1 MVALKS
7 QTLNRVGEC
16 LYRNGHKTYFALIK
30 VRGKQIRR
38 SLKTTDL
45 AIARR
50 KLNEF
55 RAKAERLYGNENR
68 NIRFEEVTDQWMES
82 IKTGLKPKS
91 WDRRRVAIVGLT
103 PFFNG
108 LPVKSIG
115 YQEIDEWRRRRGSI
129 LSSRTHNIELE
140 TLKLL
145 LKYACNR
152 GILLDNHA
160 EKFRRR
166 KESKPVVRV
175 PTKEEFSALVFE
187 LNSSPKAIASGAAA
201 MVEFLAYSGMRVGEA
216 REVRFR
222 DINLEPLPVGRV
234 LITGGISGTKNH
246 EERVIPLFPKLREV
260 IQRIIDN
267 AGDISPDSKLFN
279 TLSPRDAM
287 ENAFQ
292 RLGVKGFSVHA
303 LRHYFASNAI
313 ERGINFQV
321 IADWFGHKDGGVLVA
336 KTYGHLRPEFNASM
350 AERM

>member
-129 LSSRTHNIELE
+129 LSSRTHNI
-140 TLKLL
+140 
-145 LKYACNR
+145 
-152 GILLDNHA
+152 
-160 EKFRRR
+160 
-166 KESKPVVRV
+166 
-175 PTKEEFSALVFE
+175 
-187 LNSSPKAIASGAAA
+187 
-201 MVEFLAYSGMRVGEA
+201 
-216 REVRFR
+216 
-222 DINLEPLPVGRV
+222 
-234 LITGGISGTKNH
+234 
-246 EERVIPLFPKLREV
+246 
-260 IQRIIDN
+260 
-267 AGDISPDSKLFN
+267 
-279 TLSPRDAM
+279 
-287 ENAFQ
+287 
-292 RLGVKGFSVHA
+292 
-303 LRHYFASNAI
+303 
-313 ERGINFQV
+313 
-321 IADWFGHKDGGVLVA
+321 
-336 KTYGHLRPEFNASM
+336 
-350 AERM
+350 

>member
-321 IADWFGHKDGGVLVA
+321 IADWLGHKNGGVLVA
-336 KTYGHLRPEFNASM
+336 KTYGHLRPEL